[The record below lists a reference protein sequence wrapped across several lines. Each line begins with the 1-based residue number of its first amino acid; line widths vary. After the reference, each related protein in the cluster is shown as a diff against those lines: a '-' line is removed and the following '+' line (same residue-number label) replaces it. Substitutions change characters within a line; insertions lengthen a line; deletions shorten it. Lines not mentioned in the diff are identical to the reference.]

1 MAFLPDGSVVYQQ
14 YINDDPTSIVSNLK
28 NIGYTTVAMH
38 PYYATGWSR
47 NKVYPHLG
55 YDETYFIDD
64 FDQTKILR
72 EYITDQELYN
82 KIIDRYEKKSDDE
95 KLYIMGITMQNH
107 GGYGERYDNFN
118 QEVYKIGA
126 SYTDANQ
133 YLSLLNES
141 DKALENLITY
151 FKGVDVE
158 LEFTSV
164 DADVVRGWVL
174 SLMDEG
180 RAETTVNRKLSSLRS
195 FYHYLLRQK
204 LVAVDPVAKVV
215 GPKKKKP
222 LPVFVRDE
230 AMSQLLDG
238 FEFPQTFEGVRD
250 KTMLEV
256 FYSTGMRR
264 AELIALRDGDVDFSA
279 LVIKV
284 TGKRNKQR
292 LIPFG
297 DRLQEALSV
306 YLQERTRFYSGECE
320 AFFIRKGGVRLSPSS
335 VNYIVKR
342 YLSKVVTLKKKSP
355 HVLRHT
361 FATSMLNHQAEL
373 EAVKELLGHESL
385 TTTEVYTHTTFEE
398 LKQVYE
404 QAHPRA

>member
-1 MAFLPDGSVVYQQ
+1 MLKDSFLKY
-14 YINDDPTSIVSNLK
+14 LLLE
-28 NIGYTTVAMH
+28 
-38 PYYATGWSR
+38 R
-47 NKVYPHLG
+47 NYSEKTILSYG
-55 YDETYFIDD
+55 ID
-64 FDQTKILR
+64 
-72 EYITDQELYN
+72 
-82 KIIDRYEKKSDDE
+82 
-95 KLYIMGITMQNH
+95 
-107 GGYGERYDNFN
+107 
-118 QEVYKIGA
+118 
-126 SYTDANQ
+126 
-133 YLSLLNES
+133 LNEFE
-141 DKALENLITY
+141 AY
-151 FKGVDVE
+151 FKSVDEE

-204 LVAVDPVAKVV
+204 LVAVDPVVKVV

-230 AMSQLLDG
+230 AMDQLLEG
-238 FEFPQTFEGVRD
+238 SEFPQTFEGVRD

-297 DRLQEALSV
+297 DRLQEVLKA